1 MEDEF
6 AVPMEQPKK
15 VVKQAKKSYTI
26 YIDEEENELNSVKVG
41 VNGKIW
47 QLKRGVDIPDV
58 PEEVIEVL
66 RNAKA
71 TRLVQSTNPITGLI
85 DSKTQDFHRI
95 PWRIVG

>member
-6 AVPMEQPKK
+6 AVPVEKANK
-15 VVKQAKKSYTI
+15 VAKSQKKSYTI
-26 YIDEEENELNSVKVG
+26 FIDEEENELNSVKVG

-71 TRLVQSTNPITGLI
+71 SRIVQSVNPTTGLI
-85 DSKTQDFHRI
+85 ESKTQDFHRI